1 MNVEGK
7 VYLLEPVGEIGQ
19 KAWQS
24 LVRNYLC
31 QDDRVRCWVNHS
43 YHIKVWPKEA
53 IDDFPYCQAKLVDD
67 QTEHYDFWLLEKA
80 YEIFSNGLR
89 KEQNVSQIN
98 SVLNHYLFNMVGAN
112 RKDEFDW
119 YDGMAKALS
128 KETVSYAGAQAAQDH
143 GWELDKLESEIKE
156 QSLDSVVAAW
166 GIINYVIP
174 RRMRFWEG

>member
-53 IDDFPYCQAKLVDD
+53 IDDFP
-67 QTEHYDFWLLEKA
+67 
-80 YEIFSNGLR
+80 
-89 KEQNVSQIN
+89 
-98 SVLNHYLFNMVGAN
+98 YLFNMVGAN